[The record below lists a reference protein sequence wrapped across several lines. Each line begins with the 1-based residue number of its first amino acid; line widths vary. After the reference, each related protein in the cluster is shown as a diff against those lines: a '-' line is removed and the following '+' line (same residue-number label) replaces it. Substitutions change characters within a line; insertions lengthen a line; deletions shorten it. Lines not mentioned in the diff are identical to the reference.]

1 MKKNST
7 GMNSID
13 MKKHS
18 GYTLL
23 ELIITVA
30 LVALVFAIAIP
41 SMTTFNQN
49 DRLTTN
55 INTLI
60 GHLAYARSEAVKRSV
75 QVALCASNDG
85 ATCSGS
91 WNDGW
96 IVFID
101 ADSDNAFTA
110 GEEVIR
116 THQDLGG
123 NNTLSATGIGTQI
136 IYDNRGFVNAASV
149 GSLQL
154 CDNRSGP
161 HGKTIRIT
169 TTGRVRL
176 ESDTSC

>member
-7 GMNSID
+7 GMNSIA
-13 MKKHS
+13 MKKQS

-23 ELIITVA
+23 ELVTTVVLVGLIFAFA
-30 LVALVFAIAIP
+30 LP
-41 SMTTFNQN
+41 SMSTFNQN

-75 QVALCASNDG
+75 QVAVCASNDG
-85 ATCSGS
+85 TTCSGS
-91 WNDGW
+91 WDDGW
-96 IVFID
+96 IVFVD

-110 GEEVIR
+110 GEDVMR
-116 THQDLGG
+116 THQDLGR
-123 NNTLSATGIGTQI
+123 NNTLTATGIGTQI
-136 IYDNRGFVNAASV
+136 IYDNRGFVTAASV

-154 CDNRSGP
+154 CDDRSGP

-176 ESDTSC
+176 ESDTAC